1 MQMRLRW
8 LFWPAVLLLALLT
21 WQAWPVIRPAFSGG
35 VRAAAALLEQT
46 GAWGPLVVIGLQML
60 QAIISPLP
68 SWPVTVAAGALYGPA
83 LGTLY
88 CLIGGTLGAAI
99 NFALARHLGQ
109 PLVRR
114 TIGEQWVE
122 RAGRLQPLHFLV
134 LSLFGRLIP
143 FASFDAV
150 AYVAGISRISL
161 PLFLAVGVAGQ
172 APAFFAYAYFGHDL
186 AAAQSAGLWG
196 SLLLLLFVALIIG
209 GKQLWQRIAS
219 R

>member
-1 MQMRLRW
+1 MRYRW
-8 LFWPAVLLLALLT
+8 LLWPAGITLALL
-21 WQAWPVIRPAFSGG
+21 AYPLWPHIRPAFSGG
-35 VRAAAALLEQT
+35 VRAAADLLAET
-46 GAWGPLVVIGLQML
+46 GAYGPLVVIGLQML

-88 CLIGGTLGAAI
+88 CLIGGTLGGAI
-99 NFALARHLGQ
+99 NFTLARHFGQ

-114 TIGEQWVE
+114 TIGQQWVD

-134 LSLFGRLIP
+134 LALFGRLIP

-150 AYVAGISRISL
+150 AYVAGISQISL
-161 PLFLAVGVAGQ
+161 PRFLTVAVIGQ

-196 SLLLLLFVALIIG
+196 SLLLLLFTGLILG
-209 GKQLWQRIAS
+209 GRQLWR
-219 R
+219 RLVPGE